1 MKFVTWNLPIKAV
14 PNRPLKGST
23 WILTP
28 ANLSSLWVTAT
39 LMWIGGLGGLIVGLL
54 LSTGLYGAKL
64 AGFGVGHTGTG
75 VILGL
80 IPFIVVFL
88 ASALAFPSKGE

>member
-1 MKFVTWNLPIKAV
+1 M
-14 PNRPLKGST
+14 
-23 WILTP
+23 
-28 ANLSSLWVTAT
+28 
-39 LMWIGGLGGLIVGLL
+39 
-54 LSTGLYGAKL
+54 STGLYGAKL